1 MKNSAVDR
9 LGERLRRGINAADL
23 TALDSYRRGFLPAY
37 DVVVDRIRA
46 ELGLEASGRP
56 AKSTSAIV
64 DKLRRGT
71 MRLTQMQDIAGC
83 RIVVPDIPMQGRLIA
98 TLDQMFEVTVVDRR
112 AQPSHGYRAVHAIVA
127 YLDKR
132 VEIQIRTEMQQRW
145 AEASEKAAD
154 TLKDIAI
161 KYGAG
166 DAQMQGLLQDV
177 SCLICEMENFERG
190 AYDKIERVSPL
201 ARMIAEGIID
211 KIQIELERWR
221 KEVFLSLDNLFDT
234 IRELEKKL

>member
-1 MKNSAVDR
+1 M
-9 LGERLRRGINAADL
+9 
-23 TALDSYRRGFLPAY
+23 LDEYRDSFDPAY
-37 DVVVDRIRA
+37 EIAIKLLRD
-46 ELGLEASGRP
+46 ELDLEPTGRR
-56 AKSTSAIV
+56 KSRPSIL
-64 DKLRRGT
+64 DKLGRERT
-71 MRLTQMQDIAGC
+71 RLSQMQDIAGC
-83 RIVVPDIPMQGRLIA
+83 RVIVA
-98 TLDQMFEVTVVDRR
+98 TIIEQNALVEKLVEVFSDVARFGKSMIIDQRDK
-112 AQPSHGYRAVHAIVA
+112 PSHGYRAVHAIVA

>member
-9 LGERLRRGINAADL
+9 LGERLRQGVNAADL
-23 TALDSYRRGFLPAY
+23 TLLDGYRRGFLPAY

-112 AQPSHGYRAVHAIVA
+112 AQPSHGYRAVHVIATSSG
-127 YLDKR
+127 LP
-132 VEIQIRTEMQQRW
+132 VEIQIRTDLQHVW
-145 AEASEKAAD
+145 AELSEKLAD
-154 TLKDIAI
+154 AFGIDT
-161 KYGAG
+161 KYGGGPTSIRKTLDRFSVLIAG
-166 DAQMQGLLQDV
+166 
-177 SCLICEMENFERG
+177 FE
-190 AYDKIERVSPL
+190 AYLDLEGSRNERVL
-201 ARMIAEGIID
+201 DLKREIRLMMIDFATAMR
-211 KIQIELERWR
+211 QQ
-221 KEVFLSLDNLFDT
+221 T
-234 IRELEKKL
+234 